1 MAGAR
6 LAFMRF
12 VASARRS
19 VLTDR
24 LRIGPR
30 TLLVWAIG
38 LAVIA
43 GLVVH
48 HRDAGLLEAA
58 AVAGWWLPL
67 FALTHAGG
75 FCLDSLGWR
84 AVIRAMR
91 APGLA
96 SLAIRRWIGFSVN
109 SLLPVVQLGGEVV
122 RARLLAREGLAG
134 HVAAASVIVDITVG
148 LLTMALF
155 TGAAALFAAYL
166 VGGTES
172 LVQVGLG
179 IGVFGAFV
187 CTFAALQTR
196 GLFGP
201 IAGALERLGQGAIWR
216 RLTDNAA
223 QLDREVQ
230 SVYGEWRR
238 ILVCGCWRLMGWL
251 WPCLELWLL
260 LWLLGHPVSLAEA
273 IVLEATGLAVRGA
286 GFAIPGGLGIQEG
299 GVLLAASWL
308 GVPTELALVAMLI
321 RRARELAFGFA
332 GLFAW
337 SLLESRPAQPAAAG
351 AGADGAD

>member
-1 MAGAR
+1 MA
-6 LAFMRF
+6 
-12 VASARRS
+12 
-19 VLTDR
+19 DR
-24 LRIGPR
+24 LGIGPR

-38 LAVIA
+38 LALIA

-67 FALTHAGG
+67 FALTHVCGY
-75 FCLDSLGWR
+75 CLDSLGWR
-84 AVIRAMR
+84 AVIRAPR
-91 APGLA
+91 PLGLA
-96 SLAIRRWIGFSVN
+96 ALAVRRWIGISVN

-134 HVAAASVIVDITVG
+134 RVAAASVIVDITVG

-155 TGAAALFAAYL
+155 TGAAALLAAYL
-166 VGGTES
+166 VGGTAT
-172 LVQVGLG
+172 LARVGLG
-179 IGVFGAFV
+179 VGVFGALV
-187 CTFAALQTR
+187 CAFAALQTR
-196 GLFGP
+196 GLFGS
-201 IAGALERLGQGAIWR
+201 IAGVLERLGQGAIWR

-223 QLDREVQ
+223 QLDGEVR
-230 SVYGEWRR
+230 SVYGEWKR
-238 ILVCGCWRLMGWL
+238 ILLCGCWRLMGWL

-273 IVLEATGLAVRGA
+273 IVLEATGQAVRGA

-321 RRARELAFGFA
+321 RRARELAFGMA
-332 GLFAW
+332 GLVVW
-337 SLLESRPAQPAAAG
+337 SLLEGRPAAPAAAPQG
-351 AGADGAD
+351 FGGAD